1 MDHSPPESSI
11 HGILQARILEW
22 VAMVSSRGSSP
33 PRDWTQV
40 SYVSCIG
47 SWVLYYQCHMGSPV
61 VLIQNKVGMSLEYS
75 VLLLQVTRVWF
86 LVGGLICLQCR
97 RPRFDTQVRKV
108 PWRREWLPPPVLLLS
123 AKILVFLAWRIP
135 WTEEP
140 GDYNQGG
147 FKESDTTEQ
156 LTYTVVLRSYMLHEK
171 WKWSHSVVS
180 DSLRFRGL
188 SPTRLL
194 RPWGFPGK
202 NSGVGCHFLLQG
214 IFHTQGLN
222 PGLPHCRQMLY
233 PLSHKGSPICCM
245 VRLKKREK
253 NKVGNFHVVQCE
265 SSALSL
271 PRALVQSL
279 VGELRSC
286 KLCGWPKKEK
296 RKKDRSGSSGMDSG
310 PWYVVC
316 DKKSQHRLEHVML
329 FP

>member
-22 VAMVSSRGSSP
+22 VAMVSSRASSP
-33 PRDWTQV
+33 PRDRTQV

-47 SWVLYYQCHMGSPV
+47 SWVLYYQCHLGSPV
-61 VLIQNKVGMSLEYS
+61 VLMQYKVGMSLEYS
-75 VLLLQVTRVWF
+75 VLLLQATRVWF
-86 LVGGLICLQCR
+86 LVGGLICLQFR
-97 RPRFDTQVRKV
+97 RPRFDTPVRKV
-108 PWRREWLPPPVLLLS
+108 PWRRKWLPPPVFLLS

-140 GDYNQGG
+140 GDYNQGS
-147 FKESDTTEQ
+147 FKESDATEQ
-156 LTYTVVLRSYMLHEK
+156 LTYTVVLRSICCMKSENEVTQSCLT
-171 WKWSHSVVS
+171 
-180 DSLRFRGL
+180 LRLRGL

-194 RPWGFPGK
+194 YPWGFPGK
-202 NSGVGCHFLLQG
+202 NSGVGCHLLLQG

-279 VGELRSC
+279 VGKLRSC

-296 RKKDRSGSSGMDSG
+296 REKDRSGSSGMDSG

-316 DKKSQHRLEHVML
+316 DKKSQHKLEHGML
-329 FP
+329 FL